1 MTPAALRAPSVTS
14 CPTVQYGEPLR
25 FPVEEDA
32 PRERHREVSDEVFAR
47 VREMY
52 AALESEGRGAVAR
65 RARAH
70 S

>member
-1 MTPAALRAPSVTS
+1 MSHADPLTCGREKRRDAVRAS
-14 CPTVQYGEPLR
+14 QDLNGLDYL
-25 FPVEEDA
+25 
-32 PRERHREVSDEVFAR
+32 EVSDEVFAR